1 MCFCLQCTISLVF
14 AVILGWVNDRDL
26 ISRRNIMFFCIFSWT
41 ICSTLAGLS
50 NTLGELV
57 FWRGCVGIGTG
68 AFNVIGPVMIADFFP
83 VAERN
88 YAYGFIA
95 LGIPVG
101 AAFGFGL
108 SAVLGEAYGWRA
120 AFFIIGAPG
129 ILCSFMI
136 YWCNDPQRGI
146 NDVVMDSSNANRAKV
161 LGNEEYRNGPGDER
175 SEFDVGSS
183 TEIQGA
189 DKTGDGNKKLKSWQE
204 EWEDI
209 KEILMCPAF
218 QYSVAGLTASNF
230 SLAGLA
236 DWLPAF
242 LVRYC
247 GAELGG
253 AGIVVGLAVVIGGIA
268 GNLLGAK
275 TAQYYSK
282 KVKSAYFLIP
292 AVYTVPAAF
301 FLLLTINETSSLAA
315 NYFYIFLSMVFVWT
329 FIGPL
334 AALVIGVIRPELRSI
349 AGGIAHL
356 IVSLLGN
363 IISPPII
370 GAVSDDS
377 GSLRTAM
384 QSVWITTFVSGVFW
398 FGGYYF
404 LPALTAD
411 ITEDSSATSV
421 SFSDFLFNGGIA
433 TTAPKAV
440 EDLEGVKKLSADN
453 VNPMMRD
460 LEVADSPS
468 APEESSKPAVQS
480 RPSGSRSTRREVV
493 NMKQISEEVVSPFVQ
508 PY

>member
-1 MCFCLQCTISLVF
+1 
-14 AVILGWVNDRDL
+14 
-26 ISRRNIMFFCIFSWT
+26 
-41 ICSTLAGLS
+41 
-50 NTLGELV
+50 
-57 FWRGCVGIGTG
+57 VGIGTG
-68 AFNVIGPVMIADFFP
+68 AFNVIAPVMIADFFP

-88 YAYGFIA
+88 FAYGFIA

-101 AAFGFGL
+101 AALGFGL

-129 ILCSFMI
+129 IICSFII
-136 YWCNDPQRGI
+136 YFINDPERGI
-146 NDVVMDSSNANRAKV
+146 NDVVMNTSTSNRSKV
-161 LGNEEYRNGPGDER
+161 LGDGEYRNGPGDEP
-175 SEFDVGSS
+175 SEFDVVAS
-183 TEIQGA
+183 TDNQQAEG
-189 DKTGDGNKKLKSWQE
+189 KTDLAKKLKSWEE

-247 GAELGG
+247 GANLGG
-253 AGIVVGLAVVIGGIA
+253 AGIVVGLAVVIGGIV

-282 KVKSAYFLIP
+282 KIKSAYFLIP
-292 AVYTVPAAF
+292 AVYTLPAAF
-301 FLLLTINETSSLAA
+301 FLLLAINETSNLAA
-315 NYFYIFLSMVFVWT
+315 NYFYIFMSMVFVWT

-398 FGGYYF
+398 FAGYYF
-404 LPALTAD
+404 LPALTSD
-411 ITEDSSATSV
+411 IGEEGASSV
-421 SFSDFLFNGGIA
+421 SFSDFLFHGGVPS
-433 TTAPKAV
+433 TAPKNV
-440 EDLEGVKKLSADN
+440 EDLQGVQKLSTDN
-453 VNPMMRD
+453 VNPMMKD
-460 LEVADSPS
+460 LEVADSTS
-468 APEESSKPAVQS
+468 VSVSSSKAPVSQTRSLTAK
-480 RPSGSRSTRREVV
+480 PSKREETNV
-493 NMKQISEEVVSPFVQ
+493 KQLSNEVFSPFVQ
-508 PY
+508 PS